1 MARTAKISRKTRETT
16 IALELNLDGSGE
28 AKIKTGIGFLDHML
42 EALAKHASFDLKISA
57 RGDLEVDQHHL
68 VEDLGIALGEAIS
81 AALKN
86 RRGIFRA
93 GSDGAFAF
101 PMDEALALAAV
112 DFANRTRLTFKIK
125 FREKEVGGLRTNVVE
140 DFFEGFANGARA
152 NIYLE
157 TKNSRSTHHQVEAI
171 FKAFARALREA
182 VAIDSRNSKR
192 IPSTK
197 GRI

>member
-1 MARTAKISRKTRETT
+1 VARKAKISRKTRETT
-16 IALELNLDGSGE
+16 IALDLNLDGSGV
-28 AKIKTGIGFLDHML
+28 AKIKTGIGFLDHIL
-42 EALAKHASFDLKISA
+42 ESLAKHASFDLRISA

-68 VEDLGIALGEAIS
+68 VEDLGIVFGEAVGKC
-81 AALKN
+81 LKN
-86 RRGIFRA
+86 RAGIFRA

-125 FREKEVGGLRTNVVE
+125 FREKEVGDLKTNVVE

-157 TKNSRSTHHQVEAI
+157 TKNSRSTHHQIEAL
-171 FKAFARALREA
+171 FKSFARALRGA
-182 VAIDSRNSKR
+182 IAIDSRNSKR